1 MLSSRVIGGAQ
12 GEDAHVVAGGAVQW
26 VLCNDGT
33 VAWPAGTTLRLVGGP
48 MVVCPI
54 VQVPEVVPGQTVD
67 IDLEVK
73 ETEDA
78 SDIFYS
84 LVTPDGQPFGEI
96 AHVKVE
102 PKPRVAAKPAVVVL
116 ASPMDGVEGGIEAL
130 QDEVKTVEWV
140 LANVGQVPWP
150 EDVSANL
157 IYNTPGFEH
166 LPGSVKIPALEPGMT
181 AHAGFSILMPE
192 KAGDWKAMWVVASP
206 SHPEFGDILIAEF
219 KVGDFPFMDWM
230 LASEAEADTFSEISS
245 QAPEKEAKKLSAAVA
260 MQQHHFVGAGEVK
273 YEDDDVENDSL
284 VSLGCVSG
292 MAAGCPWILELALTN
307 DGTEAW
313 PKDVALTC
321 CFGSGMGCPSLE
333 LSGEGVKAGETV
345 LLQMELAVPEMTEQ
359 TAWVLATGEHCFG
372 PAMMLSVTD
381 VQ

>member
-1 MLSSRVIGGAQ
+1 MLSSRVVGGAQ

-54 VQVPEVVPGQTVD
+54 VQVPEVAPGQTVD

-130 QDEVKTVEWV
+130 QGEVKSVEWV

-150 EDVSANL
+150 EDVSATL

-166 LPGSVKIPALEPGMT
+166 LPCSVKIPAIEPGMT
-181 AHAGFSILMPE
+181 AHAGLSILMPE
-192 KAGDWKAMWVVASP
+192 QAGDWKAMWVVASP
-206 SHPEFGDILIAEF
+206 SHPEFGDILLAEF
-219 KVGDFPFMDWM
+219 VVGDFPFMDWM
-230 LASEAEADTFSEISS
+230 LASEAEADSFSEISS

-260 MQQHHFVGAGEVK
+260 MQQHHFFGAGEVK
-273 YEDDDVENDSL
+273 YDDEAENESL

-292 MAAGCPWILELALTN
+292 MSAGSLWILELALTN

-313 PKDVALTC
+313 PADVALTC
-321 CFGSGMGCPSLE
+321 CFGSGMGCPSVS

-345 LLQMELAVPEMTEQ
+345 LLQMELTAPEMPAQ
-359 TAWVLATGEHCFG
+359 TAWVVAKGEQCFG
-372 PAMMLSVTD
+372 PAMMLSVN